1 MREIV
6 LQTKKLTKSYGRS
19 TALDHADMAVYKGDI
34 YGLIGRNGAGKTTMM
49 KVVSGLTA
57 PTNGEYSL
65 FGKTGLAAENEKR
78 RIGCLIENPAF
89 FGNMT
94 AYQNLRYYCYQ
105 KGIADRRQ
113 IDEVLDLVK
122 LSDARNKKFK
132 TFSLGM
138 KQRLGIAFAVLDNPD
153 IVILDE
159 PINGLDPI
167 GISEL
172 RDTFRRLSH
181 ERGMTLIISSHILS
195 ELYAV
200 ASRFLFIDSG
210 HMPFGRSGKT
220 QVADML
226 LKVARTFP
234 EYRVVI
240 KPRWLRGAVQQ
251 HFAHKNTE
259 HLYDVIEARCQ
270 GEVPP
275 NLVMLSEHRE
285 LGALVSESDV
295 VLSLYSTAILNA
307 MLQDKPVLILTGW
320 DCEDKWDLRSKTTIR
335 NMKEFFSTSGCA
347 VDIGEVCDYLPKG
360 LKTCERFMQE
370 VMPYRDPAAGRI
382 VDTMEY
388 VHSAFLQNG
397 VFPAPGTVRF
407 ETLKADLNPDPQRTF
422 EQLKRERIR
431 EIMQQKLYKV
441 SCKVT
446 AQVDFGAYYRLLEER
461 CPCCELTE
469 AGFEKLGAE
478 LNRQKNEC
486 LIANGDALNGDGI
499 DQSFYFDA
507 CFQQGMEEK
516 ILSFPQEKVRC
527 EAVYDY
533 YAGLIYENREERP
546 EAVRRYVRFLTW
558 STARSFCKYR
568 QEEAYNTCRPFH
580 VIFYDYDGKN
590 VDLQTFASLYCG
602 FFEKK
607 NDTYVDPAV
616 IRWAG
621 EKLMAHLDELKKE
634 NPELALRAAG
644 YFYSRGGDELMEERA
659 KQLREQQE
667 RIAALEAEL
676 AALKGSRSYK
686 LGRMLTALPRRAK
699 RLVRQKEK

>member
-1 MREIV
+1 MRILVVPFLDGDNWSLVPVLEEMKRRGHEIAV
-6 LQTKKLTKSYGRS
+6 YAPFPEKSACGMFSHLVPEIHPVEELTNDIARTFDVAFCANMTLQFVKLLDIYIFVYSSYVYKSDWMTDGADFLFTYNYAAIGRYTGFDCVKMAVGDPKKLPAPD
-19 TALDHADMAVYKGDI
+19 TA
-34 YGLIGRNGAGKTTMM
+34 AG
-49 KVVSGLTA
+49 
-57 PTNGEYSL
+57 
-65 FGKTGLAAENEKR
+65 
-78 RIGCLIENPAF
+78 
-89 FGNMT
+89 
-94 AYQNLRYYCYQ
+94 Q
-105 KGIADRRQ
+105 KQ
-113 IDEVLDLVK
+113 
-122 LSDARNKKFK
+122 
-132 TFSLGM
+132 
-138 KQRLGIAFAVLDNPD
+138 
-153 IVILDE
+153 
-159 PINGLDPI
+159 
-167 GISEL
+167 
-172 RDTFRRLSH
+172 
-181 ERGMTLIISSHILS
+181 
-195 ELYAV
+195 
-200 ASRFLFIDSG
+200 FLFIDSG

-226 LKVARTFP
+226 IKVARSFP

-516 ILSFPQEKVRC
+516 ILSFQQEKVRC

-676 AALKGSRSYK
+676 ATLKGSRSYK